1 VCHQPARAVSIF
13 ENCFGVET
21 HGRKCFGIPVSVLGR
36 GYAPLYGAALCGVGL
51 MGYRWG
57 SACAARVAARRAC
70 ADEYLKRWKVK
81 FHKGKFLI
89 GNI

>member
-1 VCHQPARAVSIF
+1 MFWYSRKRIGTGLRAAI
-13 ENCFGVET
+13 
-21 HGRKCFGIPVSVLGR
+21 R
-36 GYAPLYGAALCGVGL
+36 GCAVWGGADGGT
-51 MGYRWG
+51 GG
-57 SACAARVAARRAC
+57 AARVAARRAC